1 MQAMS
6 QDIPSPPPSELNEN
20 DDEYVPPDLGAMG
33 WKMGRKLVR
42 KVRYLAT

>member
-6 QDIPSPPPSELNEN
+6 QDLPSPPPAELNMD

-33 WKMGRKLVR
+33 WKIGKRLVR
-42 KVRYLAT
+42 KVSFG